1 MGFALAKIYE
11 DTGKTK
17 LAFDHF
23 CDANALRKKNLNY
36 SIYKDQ
42 ILFEKI
48 KQVQPILQQNS
59 IQIPTNSNEILP
71 IFIVGMPRSGTTLV
85 EQIISSHTRVTG
97 AGELPYISKYGQNLA
112 TRPKNLNRRSI
123 EDFRNKYFSEL
134 AKRADIKGIVTDKM
148 PQNFLFLPLILSAF
162 DGAKIVH
169 VHRDARATCWSN
181 FKHYFADNNLGFAY
195 DLRDVVSYY
204 QMYLDLMKVWQSQ
217 YGNKI
222 YNLDYEKL
230 TNNQEQETRRLIKYL
245 GLSWENRCLS
255 PHKNKRSV
263 ATASQQ
269 QVRQK
274 VYKGSS
280 KEWEKY
286 EKYLNGA
293 FDCLKNL

>member
-1 MGFALAKIYE
+1 
-11 DTGKTK
+11 
-17 LAFDHF
+17 
-23 CDANALRKKNLNY
+23 
-36 SIYKDQ
+36 
-42 ILFEKI
+42 
-48 KQVQPILQQNS
+48 
-59 IQIPTNSNEILP
+59 
-71 IFIVGMPRSGTTLV
+71 MPRSGTTLA
-85 EQIISSHTRVTG
+85 EQIISSHSRITG
-97 AGELPYISKYGQNLA
+97 AGELKYVEKFGLSLATGYSTIDLASISKFRSNYLA
-112 TRPKNLNRRSI
+112 YLSNVANGK
-123 EDFRNKYFSEL
+123 K
-134 AKRADIKGIVTDKM
+134 IVTDKM
-148 PQNFLFLPLILSAF
+148 PQNFRFIPLISAALPE
-162 DGAKIVH
+162 AKFVH
-169 VHRDARATCWSN
+169 LQRNAAATCWSN
-181 FKHYFADNNLGFAY
+181 YRHYFATKGLGFCY

>member
-1 MGFALAKIYE
+1 M
-11 DTGKTK
+11 
-17 LAFDHF
+17 
-23 CDANALRKKNLNY
+23 
-36 SIYKDQ
+36 
-42 ILFEKI
+42 
-48 KQVQPILQQNS
+48 
-59 IQIPTNSNEILP
+59 
-71 IFIVGMPRSGTTLV
+71 
-85 EQIISSHTRVTG
+85 
-97 AGELPYISKYGQNLA
+97 
-112 TRPKNLNRRSI
+112 
-123 EDFRNKYFSEL
+123 

>member
-1 MGFALAKIYE
+1 M
-11 DTGKTK
+11 
-17 LAFDHF
+17 
-23 CDANALRKKNLNY
+23 
-36 SIYKDQ
+36 
-42 ILFEKI
+42 
-48 KQVQPILQQNS
+48 
-59 IQIPTNSNEILP
+59 
-71 IFIVGMPRSGTTLV
+71 
-85 EQIISSHTRVTG
+85 
-97 AGELPYISKYGQNLA
+97 
-112 TRPKNLNRRSI
+112 
-123 EDFRNKYFSEL
+123 
-134 AKRADIKGIVTDKM
+134 
-148 PQNFLFLPLILSAF
+148 
-162 DGAKIVH
+162 
-169 VHRDARATCWSN
+169 HRDARATCWSN

-286 EKYLNGA
+286 ETYLNGA